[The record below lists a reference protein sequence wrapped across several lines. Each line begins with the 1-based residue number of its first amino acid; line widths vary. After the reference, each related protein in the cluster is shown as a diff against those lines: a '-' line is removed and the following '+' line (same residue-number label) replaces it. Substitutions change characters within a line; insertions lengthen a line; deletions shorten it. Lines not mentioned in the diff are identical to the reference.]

1 MIEENEESIIDIMEA
16 YVESNNQE
24 ELIETL

>member
-1 MIEENEESIIDIMEA
+1 MVEENEESIIDIMEA